1 MKPTFLFCL
10 LTIFTATVCPAQNSR
25 YAGDPL
31 LLGISARAQGMGNA
45 FVAISED
52 VTALYWNPAGLAYL
66 FRRELQIQ
74 HAEQFGGSINH
85 DVFLFGMPFAR
96 GGLGLGI
103 IRLGV
108 DNIALTSLE
117 DPTKPLSPENR
128 PVLTQRVGTTDYA
141 IQMAYAHTFH
151 AKIQA
156 GATLKLIRRNLNIG
170 TGTGYG
176 LDLGVLYPINQHLR
190 LGVVLRNATQTKIA
204 FNTGIKDTLKPSLLM
219 GLAYTHPI
227 AMLKGKLTG
236 SISFHFGEEKSGVEG
251 VQGIQI
257 GTEYMLKQ
265 TVALRMG
272 LQDRHFTL
280 GTGLKT
286 RRFALDLAFLSHHD
300 LDNTYR
306 ISGSLYF

>member
-1 MKPTFLFCL
+1 M

-52 VTALYWNPAGLAYL
+52 ATATYWNPAGLVYL
-66 FRRELQIQ
+66 PMRELQVQ

-85 DVFLFGMPFAR
+85 DVFLFGMPVAK
-96 GGLGLGI
+96 GGLGFGI

-108 DNIALTSLE
+108 DNIALTHLE
-117 DPTKPLSPENR
+117 DPSKPLGPENR
-128 PVLTQRVGTTDYA
+128 PVVTQRVGTTDYA
-141 IQMAYAHTFH
+141 IQIAYAHTFH

-176 LDLGVLYPINQHLR
+176 LDVGILYPISQSLR
-190 LGVVLRNATQTKIA
+190 LGAVLRNATQTKIA
-204 FNTGIKDTLKPSLLM
+204 FNTGTKDTLKPSLLM
-219 GLAYTHPI
+219 GLAYTHP
-227 AMLKGKLTG
+227 MFQGKLTG
-236 SISFHFGEEKSGVEG
+236 SISFHLGEEKSGVEG
-251 VQGIQI
+251 IQGIQI
-257 GTEYMLKQ
+257 GTEYLLKQ
-265 TVALRMG
+265 TIALRMG
-272 LQDRHFTL
+272 LQDHHFTL

-286 RRFALDLAFLSHHD
+286 RRFALDLAFLSHQY

-306 ISGSLYF
+306 ISASLYF